1 MTPIALIYFL
11 LGLSALYWPFVTLFF
26 KRRVLGAQWLIMAA
40 LMTMGLAVILYST
53 FFNSFLKGEYLL
65 VIMFMILSMFTPPFI
80 QAAVTNLTDTGGE
93 RPLMSRLNAL
103 VIPAVV
109 VAILMSASVIIGGSD
124 MYRLWI
130 QRGAE
135 GIAHHFYAGSW
146 RYNLIVVVHFYLYWF
161 LIVAETTLVGVYSII
176 RINRFSRLLDDYYA
190 VNHVHRAD
198 LLGTY
203 LFVALNCFFV
213 VFSYIM
219 YPFNTPRPVM
229 GTAFGAVLQTVVMFF
244 IGYFA
249 FRTPVGVEVLNEHKK
264 RLRESSRRDL
274 ESLGHNLTDYV
285 TESRSFL
292 DPDLSVYML
301 ADHFRVSE
309 DEIIDA
315 FHRTHGTTFADYI
328 NSLRI
333 EHAISLLNEQEVGF
347 HLDDP
352 DELSRLAHQ
361 CGFLT
366 RESFEHAFQH
376 IMQTSL
382 TQWLQ
387 KGNR

>member
-26 KRRVLGAQWLIMAA
+26 KRRVLGAQWLIMSA
-40 LMTMGLAVILYST
+40 LMAMGLSVILYST

-65 VIMFMILSMFTPPFI
+65 VVMFMVLSMFTPPLI
-80 QAAVTNLTDTGGE
+80 LAAVTNLTDTGE
-93 RPLMSRLNAL
+93 KRPLMARPNVL

-109 VAILMSASVIIGGSD
+109 VVILMSASIIIGGSD

-146 RYNLIVVVHFYLYWF
+146 RYNLIVVVHYYLYWL
-161 LIVAETTLVGVYSII
+161 LIVAETTFVGTYSVI
-176 RINRFSRLLDDYYA
+176 RINRFSRLLDEYYS
-190 VNHVHRAD
+190 VNRIHRAD

-219 YPFNTPRPVM
+219 YPFNSPRPVV
-229 GTAFGAVLQTVVMFF
+229 GTAFGAALQAVVMFF
-244 IGYFA
+244 IGYYA
-249 FRTPVGVEVLNEHKK
+249 FRTPIGVEMLNEKK
-264 RLRESSRRDL
+264 QRLMERSRRDL
-274 ESLGHNLTDYV
+274 TFLGRNLTEYV
-285 TESRSFL
+285 TDNKAFL
-292 DPDLSVYML
+292 NPDLSVFLL

-315 FHRTHGTTFADYI
+315 VHRMHGTSFAEYI
-328 NSLRI
+328 DSLRI
-333 EHAISLLNEQEVGF
+333 EHAITLLNEKESNY

-352 DELSRLAHQ
+352 DDLSRLAHQ
-361 CGFLT
+361 CGYLDRATFERSFLKIT
-366 RESFEHAFQH
+366 QTTVKNYFQ
-376 IMQTSL
+376 
-382 TQWLQ
+382 
-387 KGNR
+387 

>member
-26 KRRVLGAQWLIMAA
+26 KRRVLGAQWLIMSA
-40 LMTMGLAVILYST
+40 LMAMGLSVILYST

-65 VIMFMILSMFTPPFI
+65 VVMFMVLSMFTPPLI
-80 QAAVTNLTDTGGE
+80 LAAVTNLTDTGE
-93 RPLMSRLNAL
+93 KRPLMARPNVL

-109 VAILMSASVIIGGSD
+109 VVILMSASIIIGGSD

-146 RYNLIVVVHFYLYWF
+146 RYNLIVVVHYYLYWL
-161 LIVAETTLVGVYSII
+161 LIVAETTFVGTYSVI
-176 RINRFSRLLDDYYA
+176 RINRFSRLLDEYYS
-190 VNHVHRAD
+190 VNRIHRAD

-219 YPFNTPRPVM
+219 YPFNSPRPVV
-229 GTAFGAVLQTVVMFF
+229 GTAFGAALQAVVMFF
-244 IGYFA
+244 IGYYA
-249 FRTPVGVEVLNEHKK
+249 FRTPIGVEMLNEKK
-264 RLRESSRRDL
+264 QRLMERSRRDL
-274 ESLGHNLTDYV
+274 TFLGRNLTEYV
-285 TESRSFL
+285 TDNKAFL
-292 DPDLSVYML
+292 NPDLSVFLL

-315 FHRTHGTTFADYI
+315 VHRMHGTSFAEYI
-328 NSLRI
+328 DSLRI
-333 EHAISLLNEQEVGF
+333 EHAITLLNEKESNYR
-347 HLDDP
+347 LDDP
-352 DELSRLAHQ
+352 DDLSRLAHQ
-361 CGFLT
+361 CGYLDRATFERSFLKIT
-366 RESFEHAFQH
+366 QTTVKNYFQ
-376 IMQTSL
+376 
-382 TQWLQ
+382 
-387 KGNR
+387 